1 VALQQYGSFSHPA
14 QHTGI
19 ERVDGQPYMLA
30 QHLVERYSG
39 QDLPSFAAER
49 IFGPL
54 NMSLTTYSSEA
65 ANNTGR
71 LTQSFSSFSR
81 RIPTWITA
89 TDIPLIA
96 GAGSMLSTVDDLAS
110 WAKLLLNLTTAPIPR
125 AILDDCMTPRALMQ
139 GYDGTYGFGFMQ
151 RNYKGHRVSRLVSI
165 QIIVNVVREQVVYHG
180 GSLPGVSSLITVL
193 PDDDTAII
201 QLANSD
207 SKGALNSELSDQI
220 MASLFGI
227 HTDVSHT
234 TRTNEAVLP
243 MGTHDDGGEAEIPI
257 DAFAGIYF
265 DRGYGTLSLCAPSST
280 TLACRSLLGRFKE
293 VGGAFSPRALYAS
306 TNSFWVS
313 HIRFPHTDNTT
324 FNFVPTTLFPNG
336 YGANT
341 TSFELAED
349 AGPLSRAVFVRD
361 QHGRVKGFGL
371 FGQAG
376 KVLDR
381 ERREGTVQEQAEV
394 WFQRIGDLE

>member
-1 VALQQYGSFSHPA
+1 
-14 QHTGI
+14 
-19 ERVDGQPYMLA
+19 MLA

-39 QDLPSFAAER
+39 QDLPTFVAER

-54 NMSLTTYSSEA
+54 NMSSTTYSSEA
-65 ANNTGR
+65 ANNSGR
-71 LTQSFSSFSR
+71 LTQSFSSSSR

-96 GAGSMLSTVDDLAS
+96 GAGSMLSTVDDLAN
-110 WAKLLLNLTTAPIPR
+110 WAKLLLNSTTAPIPR

-151 RNYKGHRVSRLVSI
+151 RNYKGHHVSRLVSM

-201 QLANSD
+201 QLANAD
-207 SKGALNSELSDQI
+207 SKGELNTEISNRI

-227 HTDVSHT
+227 HADPSYTTPTDEDSPLAET
-234 TRTNEAVLP
+234 YDDNENVLL
-243 MGTHDDGGEAEIPI
+243 
-257 DAFAGIYF
+257 DAFAGNYF
-265 DRGYGTLSLCAPSST
+265 DRGYGALSLCAPSST
-280 TLACRSLLGRFKE
+280 TPACRSILERFKD
-293 VGGAFSPRALYAS
+293 VAGAFSPRALYAS
-306 TNSFWVS
+306 SNSFWVS
-313 HIRFPHTDNTT
+313 HIRFSHTDNTT

-349 AGPLSRAVFVRD
+349 AGPLSRAVFVCD
-361 QHGRVKGFGL
+361 QHGRVEGFGL

-376 KVLDR
+376 NVLDR
-381 ERREGTVQEQAEV
+381 ERREGTMQEQAEV
-394 WFQRIGDLE
+394 WFQRTGDLE